1 MSKTFKL
8 SSIAVAIALTTGMC
22 GAAFGQTLKDAVQQT
37 VSTNPDVLFE
47 ANQRLANEEAVRV
60 ARGGFLPKVD
70 LFAGYGREGSVN
82 LTTRAYF
89 QSQGQNQDQYRT
101 LTRIER
107 QATLTQM
114 IFDGFGVA
122 SEYQRNRARGE
133 SAAYK
138 TYGTAEATSL
148 RAVEKYMEVLRN
160 RELVQLTKENLD
172 MHLKIQDQIKVRSS
186 GGVGRKS
193 DLEQVEARVG
203 LAKANLVAAQANLR
217 DAEIAYL
224 RIVGSK
230 AGPLV
235 KPEPPNIAILPKT
248 EEDAVQ
254 AAVTNHPILKSAQAD
269 VKATEYQQRA
279 AQSFMMP
286 RFDAEFGYGNND
298 NLDGQAGPND
308 ERYAMLRMRW
318 NIFKGGADIA
328 RINETGYFKV
338 QAQEVMNRTR
348 RQVDESTRLSW
359 NALTS
364 ARERLPSLKEHSDK
378 SFATRD
384 SYAQQFNLG
393 QRTLLDLLDSENEA
407 FTAKSDLI
415 SAEYLEA
422 FARYRLL
429 TDTTQLLTFL
439 GVTPPEESVFQ
450 EKSLFSDN

>member
-1 MSKTFKL
+1 MKKTFKL
-8 SSIAVAIALTTGMC
+8 SSIAVGIALATGMY
-22 GAAFGQTLKDAVQQT
+22 GVAFGQTLKDAVQQT
-37 VSTNPDVLFE
+37 ISTSPDVLFE
-47 ANQRLANEEAVRV
+47 ANQRLANEEAVKG

-70 LFAGYGREGSVN
+70 ILYGWGNERSN
-82 LTTRAYF
+82 NPTTRANNPGNPNKYV
-89 QSQGQNQDQYRT
+89 S
-101 LTRIER
+101 LTRYER

-114 IFDGFGVA
+114 IFDGMGVL
-122 SEYQRNRARGE
+122 SEYNRNAARAE

-148 RAVEKYMEVLRN
+148 RTIEKYLEVLRN
-160 RELVQLTKENLD
+160 RELVELTKQNLA
-172 MHLKIQDQIKVRSS
+172 MHLKIQDQIRVRSA

-193 DLEQVEARVG
+193 DQEQVEARVG
-203 LAKANLVAAQANLR
+203 LAKANLVSAQANLR

-224 RIVGSK
+224 RVVGSK
-230 AGPLV
+230 PSSLL
-235 KPEPPNIAILPKT
+235 KPELPNAAALPKS
-248 EEDAVQ
+248 EEEAVQ
-254 AAVTNHPILKSAQAD
+254 TAVANHPILKSAQAD

-279 AQSFMMP
+279 AQSFMFP
-286 RFDAEFGYGNND
+286 RLDAELGYGHND
-298 NLDGQAGPND
+298 NLDGSPGAND

-318 NIFKGGADIA
+318 NLFKGGSDIA
-328 RINETGYFKV
+328 RISETGYFKV
-338 QAQEVMNRTR
+338 QSQEVMNRTR

-359 NALTS
+359 NTLTS
-364 ARERLPSLKEHSDK
+364 VRERIPDLKEHSDK

-429 TDTTQLLTFL
+429 TDTSQLIGHL
-439 GVTPPEESVFQ
+439 GVTPPEESIYTP
-450 EKSLFSDN
+450 N

>member
-1 MSKTFKL
+1 MKKTFKL
-8 SSIAVAIALTTGMC
+8 SSIAVGIALATGMY
-22 GAAFGQTLKDAVQQT
+22 GSAFSQTLKDAVQQT
-37 VSTNPDVLFE
+37 ISTNPDVLFE
-47 ANQRLANEEAVRV
+47 ANQRLANEEAVKGV
-60 ARGGFLPKVD
+60 RGGFLPKID
-70 LFAGYGREGSVN
+70 LFAGYGREGSNN
-82 LTTRAYF
+82 LTTRAYN
-89 QSQGQNQDQYRT
+89 QVQGYSDDKYRT

-114 IFDGFGVA
+114 IFDGMGVL
-122 SEYQRNRARGE
+122 SEYNRQSARAE

-148 RAVEKYMEVLRN
+148 RTIEKYLEVLRN
-160 RELVQLTKENLD
+160 RELVILTKQNLD
-172 MHLKIQDQIKVRSS
+172 MHLKIQDQIRVRSG

-193 DLEQVEARVG
+193 DQEQVEARVG

-230 AGPLV
+230 AGSLL
-235 KPEPPNIAILPKT
+235 KPDLPDSGILPKG

-254 AAVTNHPILKSAQAD
+254 TAVANHPILKSAQAD

-279 AQSFMMP
+279 AQSFMFP
-286 RFDAEFGYGNND
+286 RLDAEFGYGLND
-298 NLDGQAGPND
+298 NLDGQAGAND

-318 NIFKGGADIA
+318 NIFKGGSDLA
-328 RINETGYFKV
+328 RISETGYFKV

-364 ARERLPSLKEHSDK
+364 VRERLPALKEHSDK

-429 TDTTQLLTFL
+429 TDTSQLIGFL
-439 GVTPPEESVFQ
+439 GVTPPEESIYTP
-450 EKSLFSDN
+450 N